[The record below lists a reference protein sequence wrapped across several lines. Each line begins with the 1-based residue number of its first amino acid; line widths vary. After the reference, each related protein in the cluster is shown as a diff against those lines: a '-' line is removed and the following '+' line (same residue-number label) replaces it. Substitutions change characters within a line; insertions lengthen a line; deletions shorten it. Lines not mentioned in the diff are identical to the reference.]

1 MSWMGWRTPAVDF
14 SVRVH
19 SGLDLCP
26 PVAGVWGGPIRF
38 GGRMG
43 GVPGACGGHLSDF
56 WTSTIER

>member
-26 PVAGVWGGPIRF
+26 RVAGVWGGPIRF
-38 GGRMG
+38 GGRL
-43 GVPGACGGHLSDF
+43 GAFLGHGAVTLRDSLN
-56 WTSTIER
+56 R